1 MASSAPRPPGLP
13 AEAGRP
19 WRGETLPPRLPGL
32 AKNQA
37 PGGSIRKNAPVPQ
50 AMGREHRILYTSWCH
65 PRSPR
70 RSPLP
75 AGGGRGKGRSLPGP
89 DACGGPAGAFPPALA
104 DCLPLFRPHRFQP
117 KGGALCTAGGQGTPV
132 RSWRHQFCIVCV
144 FRRNVKP
151 GGLFS
156 RSAAVS
162 AYSPGWL
169 CPGPDPLRS
178 APSSLPRRGTGSRW
192 GSPSGCSWPA
202 QWCLRRAAPALSP

>member
-1 MASSAPRPPGLP
+1 MSGDKSRSSPGDEISPSFRHGLP
-13 AEAGRP
+13 EKVTRVRRRETSLPSARRAKRKMLPSLCQWDESIESSTL
-19 WRGETLPPRLPGL
+19 RGATHF
-32 AKNQA
+32 
-37 PGGSIRKNAPVPQ
+37 
-50 AMGREHRILYTSWCH
+50 HRAAFLQ
-65 PRSPR
+65 
-70 RSPLP
+70 
-75 AGGGRGKGRSLPGP
+75 KGRSLPGP
-89 DACGGPAGAFPPALA
+89 VVCGGPAGAFPPALA

-178 APSSLPRRGTGSRW
+178 APSSLPQRDTGSRW

-202 QWCLRRAAPALSP
+202 QWCLRRAAPALLP